1 MHGRRLRITALATA
15 LVAAA
20 ALAAA
25 QPAAADETLGLGQ
38 RAAADG
44 VVTAWT
50 VTGADGQSVRL
61 RSVHDLTSRTETT
74 AEGAPVVARPGAIA
88 ARLPIGA
95 GGMLE
100 LSGAS
105 GSPTVS
111 ATVEPDAD
119 GDAYGDTTQDACP
132 GDATAHAAPCL
143 GVRTIGSPLT
153 LGPDDS
159 GMDPV
164 GNHLQ
169 VLQMTAPGTVPSP
182 QAPGVLVRWR
192 VRSRPGFGDVVL
204 QLLRPT
210 SAAATTFTVIDE
222 TAPVH
227 VTDTAAVTVP
237 AMMPVLPGDR
247 LAIRTTTNAE
257 TGSDN
262 LTAYA
267 RHTDDDVFYASPPAV
282 EGQTWTPQDHPPI
295 FNTNARLLV
304 QADVEPDADGDG
316 RGDVTQSS
324 ADLQLT
330 AQATDSVTHVYTVR
344 NLGPGT
350 SHGVALT
357 FGATDNLP
365 SNPPPGV
372 VCTPADRTCRVAE
385 LAAGASLSLSP
396 AFAIPA
402 ISPYA
407 ATLRSSASVSA
418 VTPDPNPGNDGSL
431 SLSTFFTTGGSV
443 TPPPPPALC
452 AHVVRGTRDDD
463 VLRGT
468 AFGDRLVGGD
478 GDDLLKG
485 LGGADCL
492 EGGKGDD
499 VLDGGDGDDRLAGAS
514 GRDRLAGGTG
524 NDKLTGGAGND
535 RLAGGPGNDTLSPG
549 SGHDVIDAGGGDDT
563 INSVDGV
570 RESVDCGAGRDTV
583 RADKRDRLKHC
594 EKVTRR

>member
-1 MHGRRLRITALATA
+1 MHGRLWITALAAA
-15 LVAAA
+15 LVAA
-20 ALAAA
+20 LAVA

-38 RAAADG
+38 PAAVDG
-44 VVTAWT
+44 VVTSWT
-50 VTGADGQSVRL
+50 VMGADGQTVRL
-61 RSVHDLTSRTETT
+61 RSVHEMTADTETT
-74 AEGAPVVARPGAIA
+74 AEGEPVFAGPGAIA

-95 GGMLE
+95 GGELA

-159 GMDPV
+159 GMNPV
-164 GNHLQ
+164 GNHVQ

-182 QAPGVLVRWR
+182 QARGILVRWR
-192 VRSRPGFGDVVL
+192 VRSRPGTGDVVL

-210 SAAATTFTVIDE
+210 SSEATTFTVVDE

-227 VTDTAAVTVP
+227 VADTGVVTVP
-237 AMMPVLPGDR
+237 ATMPILPGDR
-247 LAIRTTTNAE
+247 LAIRTTTNPD
-257 TGSDN
+257 TGSDT

-267 RHTDDDVFYASPPAV
+267 RHTGDDVFYASPPAV
-282 EGQTWTPQDHPPI
+282 EGQTWTPQGHPPI

-304 QADVEPDADGDG
+304 QADVEPDADRDG

-330 AQATDSVTHVYTVR
+330 AQATDSATHVYTVR

-350 SHGVALT
+350 SHGVALS
-357 FGATDNLP
+357 FGAADNLP
-365 SNPPPGV
+365 FNPPAGV
-372 VCTPADRTCRVAE
+372 VCTSADQTCRIAE

-396 AFAIPA
+396 IFVMPA
-402 ISPYA
+402 IYPYS
-407 ATLRSSASVSA
+407 ATLRSTARVSA
-418 VTPDPNPGNDGSL
+418 VTPDPNPANDGPL
-431 SLSTFFTTGGSV
+431 SLSTFFTTGGTV

-452 AHVVRGTRDDD
+452 ANVVRGTRDDD

-468 AFGDRLVGGD
+468 AFADRLVGGD

-514 GRDRLAGGTG
+514 GKDRLSGGTG

-535 RLAGGPGNDTLSPG
+535 RLTGGPGNDAISPG
-549 SGHDVIDAGGGDDT
+549 SGHDVVDAGGGNDT

-570 RESVDCGAGRDTV
+570 RESVDCGAGKDTV
-583 RADKRDRLKHC
+583 RADRRDRLKHC